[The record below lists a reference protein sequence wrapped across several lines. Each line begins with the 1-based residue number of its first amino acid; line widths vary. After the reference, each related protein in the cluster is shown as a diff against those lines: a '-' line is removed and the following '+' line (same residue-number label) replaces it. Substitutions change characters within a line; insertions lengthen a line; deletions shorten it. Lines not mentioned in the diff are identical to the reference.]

1 MKKMMNLCLCV
12 SLCIFLGA
20 CAGPGTGPYGTY
32 TEADR
37 YRDNTNTALAI
48 GATAVGAAVIGS
60 SLSRAGRY
68 DGRRHVY
75 HPRPTVRYNVHRR
88 VYRNVPVVRYAPH
101 RRVHRGVPVIRYAPH
116 RRVYRDVPRIRYVP
130 HRRMYYR

>member
-32 TEADR
+32 TAADR

-48 GATAVGAAVIGS
+48 GATAIGAVVIGS
-60 SLSRAGRY
+60 SLYRAGRR
-68 DGRRHVY
+68 DGRRSMYHV
-75 HPRPTVRYNVHRR
+75 RPTARYDVHRR
-88 VYRNVPVVRYAPH
+88 VYWEAPVYRYAPY
-101 RRVHRGVPVIRYAPH
+101 RRVYWDAPRIRYAPYPRVH
-116 RRVYRDVPRIRYVP
+116 RRL
-130 HRRMYYR
+130 YYR

>member
-12 SLCIFLGA
+12 SLCTLLGA

-60 SLSRAGRY
+60 SLYRAGRH
-68 DGRRHVY
+68 DGRRSVY
-75 HPRPTVRYNVHRR
+75 YEAPRVRYESHRR
-88 VYRNVPVVRYAPH
+88 VYRDAPVVRYAPYRRVYREVPVVRYESH
-101 RRVHRGVPVIRYAPH
+101 RRVYRDRYAPH
-116 RRVYRDVPRIRYVP
+116 RRVY
-130 HRRMYYR
+130 YR